1 MDKEQGLSEPQLIG
15 LPAKYTVV
23 HASPG
28 WQRPET
34 IFLLVIK
41 PNSQDIELD
50 KWYNR
55 ERARQ
60 RKTVISSERKKINK
74 NQDSFIYQ
82 IFTRVTVSKKLV
94 LQVFFSY
101 PNLREVKGF
110 LSLSLPLDSACRD
123 LGD

>member
-41 PNSQDIELD
+41 PNSQDIEQD
-50 KWYNR
+50 KWYKR
-55 ERARQ
+55 ERES
-60 RKTVISSERKKINK
+60 KTKKN
-74 NQDSFIYQ
+74 S
-82 IFTRVTVSKKLV
+82 
-94 LQVFFSY
+94 
-101 PNLREVKGF
+101 NL
-110 LSLSLPLDSACRD
+110 L
-123 LGD
+123 